1 MSAQAKLAGLFA
13 GLYLVGATIYGI
25 IVPVF
30 EGPDEREHIA
40 FVIFIAENWR
50 IPNVVEEY
58 GVYSSQATHA
68 PLYYLVAA
76 SFVQSLDLSDTSALP
91 LNNPQAAALDLDGL
105 GNRNGYVHTPL
116 EAWPYQNSIV
126 RAIHI
131 ARFISAIFGAVA
143 VAATVLLAARYS
155 LRVALFAGL
164 FVAALPQF
172 LFLGGLVNNEVP
184 IATMSGVGLLMLMRY
199 WERPGWRV
207 ALLVGLFIGLALL
220 TKIGGAGLLLLGAIV
235 VLLRRRGEWRLM
247 FTEGSLIL
255 IMALLVSGWWLAL
268 NISYYGEP
276 TGIAGNLALL
286 PGGNVDYSEPS
297 NVYAMLRFTVF
308 SFWAVFGPTNIAAA
322 GWVYVVLTALTVI
335 ALGGLVLK
343 ETQAE
348 KRPLLLLCTG
358 WVITLGISASGFVTR
373 APSWHGRHYFPALGA
388 FAILVAV
395 GSDNLRIRWRAGYAL
410 YSLPV
415 GLLIFA
421 LLAPPLLIR
430 PAYATPQTLTA
441 LPTHVEPLCVEF
453 EHLELL
459 GVEASDEVRPG
470 DVLDVT
476 FYWRMRQAITYDFL
490 LFIRVLDGELT
501 TIADNNTYHGQ
512 GNWPTKL
519 WQQNVIYADRVRMRV
534 NEDVKTPMLARVAV
548 LVDRYG
554 EDVPAT
560 CDVVTRDPL
569 ASLTT
574 VRVVEPQP
582 QPAESLLVLGET
594 VALTA
599 ADWPETVRAG
609 GLIPVN
615 LQWYVRVAP
624 EANLT
629 RFIHL
634 EREGVLL
641 AQADGIPA
649 GFPASVWQ
657 VGDVL
662 PDTAQLQLP
671 SDIPSGVYILLVGM
685 YDTQGVRLPNDAPDD
700 RAVLGTV
707 EITP

>member
-1 MSAQAKLAGLFA
+1 MSTQAKLAGLLA
-13 GLYLVGATIYGI
+13 GLYLIGATIYSI
-25 IVPVF
+25 IVPIF
-30 EGPDEREHIA
+30 EGPDEREHIG
-40 FVIFIAENWR
+40 FVLFIAENWR

-76 SFVQSLDLSDTSALP
+76 TFVQPLDLSDTSALP
-91 LNNPQAAALDLDGL
+91 LSNPQATALDLDGL

-116 EAWPYQNSIV
+116 EAWPYQNGIV

-131 ARFISAIFGAVA
+131 ARFISAIFGAVG
-143 VAATVLLAARYS
+143 VAATVMLAARYS

-184 IATMSGVGLLMLMRY
+184 IAAMSGVGLLMLMRY

-207 ALLVGLFIGLALL
+207 VFLAGLFIGLALL
-220 TKIGGAGLLLLGAIV
+220 TKIGGAGLLLLAAIV

-286 PGGNVDYSEPS
+286 PGGNVDYSDLS
-297 NVYAMLRFTVF
+297 NVYAMLRHTVY

-322 GWVYVVLTALTVI
+322 SWVYVLLTVFTVI
-335 ALGGLVLK
+335 ALGGLALK

-348 KRPLLLLCTG
+348 KRPLLLLCAS

-410 YSLPV
+410 YALPV
-415 GLLIFA
+415 GLVALA
-421 LLAPPLLIR
+421 LLAPLLLIQ
-430 PAYATPQTLTA
+430 PAYAIPPALAA
-441 LPTHVEPLCVEF
+441 LPTRVEPLCVEF

-459 GVEASDEVRPG
+459 GVEITDEVRPG
-470 DVLDVT
+470 DVLDMT

-501 TIADNNTYHGQ
+501 PIADDNTYHGQ

-519 WQQNVIYADRVRMRV
+519 WQENVIYADRVRMRV
-534 NEDVKTPMLARVAV
+534 NKDAKTPTLARVAV
-548 LVDRYG
+548 FVDRYG
-554 EDVPAT
+554 EDAT
-560 CDVVTRDPL
+560 
-569 ASLTT
+569 
-574 VRVVEPQP
+574 
-582 QPAESLLVLGET
+582 
-594 VALTA
+594 TA
-599 ADWPETVRAG
+599 R
-609 GLIPVN
+609 N
-615 LQWYVRVAP
+615 
-624 EANLT
+624 
-629 RFIHL
+629 
-634 EREGVLL
+634 
-641 AQADGIPA
+641 
-649 GFPASVWQ
+649 
-657 VGDVL
+657 
-662 PDTAQLQLP
+662 
-671 SDIPSGVYILLVGM
+671 M
-685 YDTQGVRLPNDAPDD
+685 
-700 RAVLGTV
+700 
-707 EITP
+707 